1 VFDRAFRL
9 PPAVSLAKQA
19 NANRYAQRVVRPVFR
34 ITSKSIVNLLDC
46 FSSGPRT
53 PACSQLPIQSSAI
66 KSPVNWWTVN
76 FIGVNG
82 IKTVTRLTA
91 AWGGPSGRDRARRM
105 AVKVVDQLTVAAQ
118 L

>member
-1 VFDRAFRL
+1 MKSASGHEPSEGPSTPKLAQVFD
-9 PPAVSLAKQA
+9 P
-19 NANRYAQRVVRPVFR
+19 
-34 ITSKSIVNLLDC
+34 
-46 FSSGPRT
+46 
-53 PACSQLPIQSSAI
+53 I